1 MRHFAGYSRF
11 SQFVFIV
18 LPDLRIFVSV
28 LYQRTASLHVD
39 VNAVLAPFVGNLKA
53 DGMNPAAIAD
63 RQVTRALG
71 PGIEVL
77 MKPTPWRAIDA
88 SLLPLNLYYFL
99 FTAVPVGLDYG
110 LLGRKQDIHRR
121 FQAQQNRSGGVI
133 VDVVGLFPR
142 SLR

>member
-18 LPDLRIFVSV
+18 LPDLRIFVRI

-53 DGMNPAAIAD
+53 DGMNPAAIAN

-77 MKPTPWRAIDA
+77 VKPTPWRAIDA
-88 SLLPLNLYYFL
+88 SLFPLHPCHFL
-99 FTAVPVGLDYG
+99 A
-110 LLGRKQDIHRR
+110 
-121 FQAQQNRSGGVI
+121 AAAW
-133 VDVVGLFPR
+133 
-142 SLR
+142 